1 MISVVNVLKT
11 LLIYRVFF
19 WLVLELYMGV
29 DNMKVQTGYLYHIK
43 DEFFDRINN
52 KGLMI
57 NHENGHSRPSYLAIK
72 NDDILWFIPLSTK
85 INKYRTIIEN
95 KEKKYGSCKTILIKK
110 IAGREQAIL
119 IQNAFP
125 TLEKYIQSRHT
136 IDGKFI
142 KIASAVEKEIIDDFK
157 YILSLKSSGLNL
169 FFTDIDYIK
178 NLMLE
183 ELK

>member
-1 MISVVNVLKT
+1 MIKLCA
-11 LLIYRVFF
+11 
-19 WLVLELYMGV
+19 GV
-29 DNMKVQTGYLYHIK
+29 DNVKVQTGYLYHIK

-72 NDDILWFIPLSTK
+72 DDDILWFIPLSTK
-85 INKYRTIIEN
+85 IEKYKTIIDK
-95 KEKKYGSCKTILIKK
+95 KEKKYGTCKTILIKK
-110 IAGREQAIL
+110 IAIL

-142 KIASAVEKEIIDDFK
+142 KISSAVEKEIIDDFE
-157 YILSLKSSGLNL
+157 YMLSLKSSGLNL

-178 NLMLE
+178 NLMIE

>member
-1 MISVVNVLKT
+1 MIEVCT
-11 LLIYRVFF
+11 
-19 WLVLELYMGV
+19 GV
-29 DNMKVQTGYLYHIK
+29 DNVKVQTGYLYHIN

-52 KGLMI
+52 NGLMI

-72 NDDILWFIPLSTK
+72 DDDILRFIPLSTK
-85 INKYRTIIEN
+85 IEKYKTIIDK
-95 KEKKYGSCKTILIKK
+95 KEKKYGTCKTILIKK

-142 KIASAVEKEIIDDFK
+142 KISSAVEKEIIDDFE
-157 YILSLKSSGLNL
+157 YMLSLKSSGLNL

-178 NLMLE
+178 NLMIE

>member
-1 MISVVNVLKT
+1 
-11 LLIYRVFF
+11 
-19 WLVLELYMGV
+19 
-29 DNMKVQTGYLYHIK
+29 MKVQTGYLYHIK
-43 DEFFDRINN
+43 DEFFDKINN
-52 KGLMI
+52 KCLMI

-72 NDDILWFIPLSTK
+72 DGDILWFIPLSTK
-85 INKYRTIIEN
+85 IDKYKSIIEK
-95 KEKKYGSCKTILIKK
+95 KEKKYGTCKTILIRK

-119 IQNAFP
+119 IQNTFP

-142 KIASAVEKEIIDDFK
+142 KIASAVEKEIIDDFE
-157 YILSLKSSGLNL
+157 YMLSLKSSGLNL